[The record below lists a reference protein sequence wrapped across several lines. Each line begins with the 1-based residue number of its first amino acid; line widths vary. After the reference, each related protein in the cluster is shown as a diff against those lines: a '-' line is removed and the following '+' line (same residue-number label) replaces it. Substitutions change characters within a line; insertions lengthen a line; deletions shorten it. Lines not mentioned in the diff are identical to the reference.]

1 MTLIFLRL
9 LLAHILADFLL
20 QSNKMVKE
28 KLEKKIASKQ
38 LYLHILFHVL
48 CYYLLLWDLN
58 WWFIPLL
65 IGLSHYLID
74 LGKLYLQNPKNSRLL
89 FFIDQ
94 GLHLIILYGASV
106 YLSGAELLNFT
117 LSSQLLL
124 IIVLVIFL
132 TQPSSVIIKTLISVY
147 TPNTEMEKEDSL
159 HNAGKYIGMLERL
172 LVFVFIAS
180 NHWEGVGFLIAAK
193 SIFRFSDLTQAKDRK
208 LTEYILIGT
217 LLSFG
222 LAIICGLIFIYMLM
236 NHKIAW

>member
-1 MTLIFLRL
+1 
-9 LLAHILADFLL
+9 
-20 QSNKMVKE
+20 
-28 KLEKKIASKQ
+28 
-38 LYLHILFHVL
+38 
-48 CYYLLLWDLN
+48 YYLLLWDLN

>member
-1 MTLIFLRL
+1 MILIFLRL
-9 LLAHILADFLL
+9 LLAHLLADFLL

-28 KLEKKIASKQ
+28 KQEKKIASKR
-38 LYLHILFHVL
+38 LYLHILFHIL
-48 CYYLLLWDLN
+48 CYYLLLWDLQ
-58 WWFIPLL
+58 WWYIPLL

-74 LGKLYLQNPKNSRLL
+74 LGKLYLQNSINSRLL

-94 GLHLIILYGASV
+94 GVHLMTLYGASV
-106 YLSGAELLNFT
+106 YLSGAALVNLT
-117 LSSQLLL
+117 LSPQSLL
-124 IIVLVIFL
+124 IIILVIFL

-159 HNAGKYIGMLERL
+159 QHAGKYIGMLERL

-222 LAIICGLIFIYMLM
+222 LAILSGLILNYMLFS
-236 NHKIAW
+236 HSI